1 MADFTDSSESLVIV
15 VDVETEAAKKKLKQW
30 NKELS
35 KAATDAEK
43 AEKLLSIA
51 NSKTFLKKGT
61 KQQKENYQ
69 KDIKRIQQQARNI
82 YKNLTGIEALEIFDS
97 KRIEKNVKKTM
108 SNIKG
113 TLVESGNMIGDVFS
127 SKEVGN
133 KVVYKT
139 QELAGN
145 LKTVREYTQDING
158 DLYLLST
165 TITDITGKSK
175 AISGTLVEDG
185 KILGKVFSA
194 KEIDNKTV
202 YKTEEIA
209 DGIKTIRE
217 YAQLSNGELYLVSQT
232 ITGITEKTKKF
243 KGTLVESGETLGNQ
257 FGKIKVFDD
266 KTIFKTKEFSDGL
279 EIVREYAKLANG
291 ELYLMSQNVNK
302 LDTTTLKDKGVKG
315 QKTDKILGNEIL
327 RTDELDKTKIRT
339 QEIADGFK
347 TVREYIKLAN
357 GELYLMTEK
366 TSEVPKEVKK
376 SFKDKL
382 KDIDIFDGIS
392 KNLKKKTKGFGD
404 VFKRLGSIIT
414 YRVARTILSAFTNA
428 IKQGFELLSQDNSTI
443 GSIKDTFASIGTT
456 MQVSLTTIMI
466 PLFET
471 LSNVLQPIADD
482 FLNFANAVSYANAK
496 INGQSQY
503 FELSKEKIDAYA
515 KSLKNSNKQLSELD
529 KFATL
534 NGTQKA
540 DLGGYVD
547 IADASN
553 EIVKNQGKYEE
564 IVEFVQELSDIIGT
578 IIKGVKD
585 IFEFARDNI
594 NWLVP
599 TIALIVTAMNP
610 LLGVLGSIITLLS
623 DASDGAKILAIGCM
637 TLAGAMIGVGIAKAF
652 MANPL
657 IGLGIGAVGGALA
670 ASILTI
676 VGSMNTGSS
685 SATSSSSSM
694 NYSGT
699 SLSGSS
705 DLYSGIESAS
715 TKAYSSAGA
724 TTIQGNVY
732 IDGQKAGKIM
742 ESSVYSEG
750 TRVGHFGGKK

>member
-1 MADFTDSSESLVIV
+1 MADFTDSSESLVINID
-15 VDVETEAAKKKLKQW
+15 VDIKAAKKKLNEW

-43 AEKLLSIA
+43 AQKLLSIA
-51 NSKTFLKKGT
+51 NSKTFIRKGSDKEKAQYAKEIKKI
-61 KQQKENYQ
+61 QNEARRLYQ
-69 KDIKRIQQQARNI
+69 
-82 YKNLTGIEALEIFDS
+82 NLTDKPARELYDT
-97 KRIEKNVKKTM
+97 KNAKKQM
-108 SNIKG
+108 DKIKG
-113 TLVESGNMIGDVFS
+113 TFVESGDMLGDVFS

-165 TITDITGKSK
+165 TISDITGKSK
-175 AISGTLVEDG
+175 SISGTLVENG
-185 KILGKVFSA
+185 KILGDVFSS

-202 YKTEEIA
+202 YKTQEIA
-209 DGIKTIRE
+209 DGIKTVRE
-217 YAQLSNGELYLVSQT
+217 YAELSNGELYLVSQT

-243 KGTLVESGETLGNQ
+243 KGTLVDSGETLGNQ

-279 EIVREYAKLANG
+279 EIIREYAKLANG
-291 ELYLMSQNVNK
+291 ELYLMSQNVDK
-302 LDTTTLKDKGVKG
+302 IDTTTLKDKGVKG
-315 QKTDKILGNEIL
+315 QKADKILGTEIL

-357 GELYLMTEK
+357 GELYLMAEK
-366 TSEVPKEVKK
+366 TSAVKKEVKK
-376 SFKDKL
+376 TFKEKL
-382 KDIDIFDGIS
+382 KDNVFDGIG
-392 KNLKKKTKGFGD
+392 KNLQKQTKNFGNI
-404 VFKRLGSIIT
+404 FKRLGSIIT

-428 IKQGFELLSQDNSTI
+428 IKQGFDLLSQDNSTI
-443 GSIKDTFASIGTT
+443 GSIKDTFSSISTT
-456 MQVSLTTIMI
+456 MQVSLTTILI

-471 LSNVLQPIADD
+471 LANVLEPLAND
-482 FLNFANAVSYANAK
+482 FLNFANSISYANAK
-496 INGQSQY
+496 LNGQSQY

-515 KSLKNSNKQLSELD
+515 KSLRNSNKQLSELD

-534 NGTQKA
+534 NGSNKA

-547 IADASN
+547 IADAS
-553 EIVKNQGKYEE
+553 KE
-564 IVEFVQELSDIIGT
+564 IVENEGQYQKVVDFVQEISDIIGA
-578 IIKGVKD
+578 IIKGAVKL
-585 IFEFARDNI
+585 FEFVRDNI
-594 NWLVP
+594 DWLVP

-610 LLGVLGSIITLLS
+610 LLGVLGSIITLMS
-623 DASDGAKILAIGCM
+623 DASDDAKILAMACM
-637 TLAGAMIGVGIAKAF
+637 TLAGALIGVGIAKTF

-657 IGLGIGAVGGALA
+657 AGLAIGAAGGALA
-670 ASILTI
+670 ASILAI

-685 SATSSSSSM
+685 SATPTLSSM
-694 NYSGT
+694 NFSGT
-699 SLSGSS
+699 SLTGSS

-715 TKAYSSAGA
+715 TRAYSASGA
-724 TTIQGNVY
+724 TTIQGDVY

>member
-61 KQQKENYQ
+61 KQQKQNYQ
-69 KDIKRIQQQARNI
+69 KDIKRIQQQARNL
-82 YKNLTGIEALEIFDS
+82 YKNLTGIEAPEVFDS
-97 KRIEKNVKKTM
+97 KRVEKNVKKTM
-108 SNIKG
+108 SNI
-113 TLVESGNMIGDVFS
+113 
-127 SKEVGN
+127 
-133 KVVYKT
+133 
-139 QELAGN
+139 
-145 LKTVREYTQDING
+145 
-158 DLYLLST
+158 
-165 TITDITGKSK
+165 
-175 AISGTLVEDG
+175 
-185 KILGKVFSA
+185 
-194 KEIDNKTV
+194 
-202 YKTEEIA
+202 
-209 DGIKTIRE
+209 
-217 YAQLSNGELYLVSQT
+217 
-232 ITGITEKTKKF
+232 

-443 GSIKDTFASIGTT
+443 GNIKDTFASIGTT

-471 LSNVLQPIADD
+471 LANLIEPIADD

-547 IADASN
+547 IADAS
-553 EIVKNQGKYEE
+553 KE
-564 IVEFVQELSDIIGT
+564 IVENQDKYQNIVDFVQTISDIIGV
-578 IIKGVKD
+578 IIQGAKD

-594 NWLVP
+594 NWFVP
-599 TIALIVTAMNP
+599 AIALVITAMNP
-610 LLGVLGSIITLLS
+610 LLGFLGSIITLMS
-623 DASDGAKILAIGCM
+623 DADTGAKLLAAACM
-637 TLAGAMIGVGIAKAF
+637 TLAGAIIGIGIATHFAK
-652 MANPL
+652 NPL
-657 IGLGIGAVGGALA
+657 AGLAAGAIGGALF
-670 ASILTI
+670 ASIFAMIGDVNNGLNPFRAP
-676 VGSMNTGSS
+676 SLNL
-685 SATSSSSSM
+685 
-694 NYSGT
+694 SGT

-715 TKAYSSAGA
+715 TRAYSSAGA

>member
-61 KQQKENYQ
+61 KEQKEKYQ
-69 KDIKRIQQQARNI
+69 KEIKRIQQQARNL
-82 YKNLTGIEALEIFDS
+82 YKNLTGVEMPDVFDS
-97 KRIEKNVKKTM
+97 KRVEKNIKNTT

-113 TLVESGNMIGDVFS
+113 MIVESGDMLGEVFS
-127 SKEVGN
+127 AKEVGN
-133 KVVYKT
+133 KIVYKT

-145 LKTVREYTQDING
+145 LKTVREYSQDING
-158 DLYLLST
+158 NLSLLST
-165 TITDITGKSK
+165 TISDVTGKSK

-185 KILGKVFSA
+185 KILGKVFSS
-194 KEIDNKTV
+194 KLVDNKTIT
-202 YKTEEIA
+202 KTEELS
-209 DGIKTIRE
+209 DNFKTIRE
-217 YAQLSNGELYLVSQT
+217 YATLANGEIYLLSKT
-232 ITGITEKTKKF
+232 ITGVTEKTKQF
-243 KGTLVESGETLGNQ
+243 KGTFVESGETLGNQ

-291 ELYLMSQNVNK
+291 ELYLMSQNVDK
-302 LDTTTLKDKGVKG
+302 VDTTKLKDKKVKG
-315 QKTDKILGNEIL
+315 TKVDELVGEEVL
-327 RTDELDKTKIRT
+327 RTDEFDKTKIRT

-357 GELYLMTEK
+357 GELYLMAEK
-366 TSEVPKEVKK
+366 TSEVKKEVKK
-376 SFKDKL
+376 TFKEKL
-382 KDIDIFDGIS
+382 KDNVFDGIG
-392 KNLKKKTKGFGD
+392 KNLKKQTKSFGNI
-404 VFKRLGSIIT
+404 FKRIGSIIT

-443 GSIKDTFASIGTT
+443 GNIKDTFSSISTT
-456 MQVSLTTIMI
+456 MQVSLATIMI

-471 LSNVLQPIADD
+471 LANLLKPIADD

-496 INGQSQY
+496 LNGQSQY
-503 FELSKEKIDAYA
+503 FELSKEKIDAYT

-534 NGTQKA
+534 NGSSKA

-547 IADASN
+547 IADAS
-553 EIVKNQGKYEE
+553 KE
-564 IVEFVQELSDIIGT
+564 IVENQDEYQNIVNFVQTISDIIGA
-578 IIKGVKD
+578 IIKGAKD
-585 IFEFARDNI
+585 LFEFVRDNI
-594 NWLVP
+594 NWLGP
-599 TIALIVTAMNP
+599 AIALVITAMNP
-610 LLGVLGSIITLLS
+610 LLGFLASLITLMS
-623 DASDGAKILAIGCM
+623 DADTNAKLLAAACM
-637 TLAGAMIGVGIAKAF
+637 TLAGAIIGIGIATHFAKKPVA
-652 MANPL
+652 
-657 IGLGIGAVGGALA
+657 GLVAGAIGGALF
-670 ASILTI
+670 ASIFAMIGDINNGLNPFRAP
-676 VGSMNTGSS
+676 SFNF
-685 SATSSSSSM
+685 
-694 NYSGT
+694 SGT

-705 DLYSGIESAS
+705 DLYSGIEKAS
-715 TKAYSSAGA
+715 TRAYSSSGA
-724 TTIQGNVY
+724 TTVQGNVY
-732 IDGQKAGKIM
+732 IDGVKAGKIM